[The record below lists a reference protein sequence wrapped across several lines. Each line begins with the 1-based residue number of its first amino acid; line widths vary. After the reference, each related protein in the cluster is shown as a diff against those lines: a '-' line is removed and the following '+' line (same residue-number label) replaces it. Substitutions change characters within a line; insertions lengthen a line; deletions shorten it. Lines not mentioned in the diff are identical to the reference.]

1 MTSTKRRAVKSRL
14 LHEGKKTAE
23 IVSRLRSGNLDL
35 KEALKW
41 HFTENHQP
49 PLPTSLMPIAIDAAN
64 AARSGAWGKLLD
76 LPEGMVFKGRTKVKA
91 SEVVEALKL
100 DHFVF
105 DESSR
110 RPSVDPD
117 GRDEVVM
124 DFGDGFAWLN
134 LNRSQCDAEGTA
146 MQHCGHGGYDK
157 KDNTTLFSLR
167 KKMPDGRWR
176 PHVTAVVDTSTGRIS
191 DLVGR
196 GGQAPSPKYH
206 KYIDALLKS
215 GIVQGGFDESKKAV
229 VEKSFSFNRNRLS
242 TGGYRYTMEVDS
254 VRGPILRGL
263 ILSEET
269 DFCREVG
276 DRGVAK
282 FSLPVV
288 HECVRFNLHDDGT
301 VFEATGTAVRELVEH
316 VLLPAIDKKLNEVG
330 EISDEDREDI
340 KRWNREADL
349 DAQDTTRPWDDDTGT
364 SQTARELHLYAD
376 NDATLYHGQ
385 RSSIEKNLI
394 NKRARGVY
402 DHALAV
408 KLWMYFVD
416 AAAKKYVAE
425 YDAKGGVW
433 HQVFPKSVRMEVAET
448 FANNFEREAELGNYD
463 HLLHKKYKS

>member
-23 IVSRLRSGNLDL
+23 IVSRLRSGSLDL
-35 KEALKW
+35 KEAIKW

-64 AARSGAWGKLLD
+64 AARAGAWGKLLD

-105 DESSR
+105 DES
-110 RPSVDPD
+110 
-117 GRDEVVM
+117 
-124 DFGDGFAWLN
+124 
-134 LNRSQCDAEGTA
+134 
-146 MQHCGHGGYDK
+146 K
-157 KDNTTLFSLR
+157 KT
-167 KKMPDGRWR
+167 
-176 PHVTAVVDTSTGRIS
+176 
-191 DLVGR
+191 
-196 GGQAPSPKYH
+196 
-206 KYIDALLKS
+206 
-215 GIVQGGFDESKKAV
+215 V

-254 VRGPILRGL
+254 VRGPILRDL

-301 VFEATGTAVRELVEH
+301 VFEATGTAVQELVEH

-349 DAQDTTRPWDDDTGT
+349 DAQDTTRPWDDETGS
-364 SQTARELHLYAD
+364 SQTASELHIYAD
-376 NDATLYHGQ
+376 NDASLYHGQ

-408 KLWMYFVD
+408 KLWMHFVD

-425 YDAKGGVW
+425 YDAKGSVW

-448 FANNFEREAELGNYD
+448 FANDFEREAELGNYD